1 MGYLCEVHCPG
12 CGYQQIFPLGCGR
25 KDYKLKRIYSHF
37 DLMDLWSVKVMA
49 LEKKSNYLTFRYRLG
64 KCRDC
69 GQLQAVPEVL
79 FTDGTSFHGRTCTC
93 NEKTEHEIKLYEDKE
108 PIKLKCPKC
117 GARLTTQDRG
127 MWD

>member
-12 CGYQQIFPLGCGR
+12 CGYKQIFPLGCGR

-79 FTDGTSFHGRTCTC
+79 FTDGTSFHGRTCDC
-93 NEKTEHEIKLYEDKE
+93 NVKAEHEISLYEDRE

-117 GARLTTQDRG
+117 GKKVTTQEKG